1 MYSSEN
7 GNMID
12 FILWPW
18 HQLQAVWYWLF
29 PERFPGTPCYV
40 LAHFGNTIEFRD
52 AGITDPHSFIIKDS
66 NTGKMLIE
74 KREGPGADGASLIN
88 GSRITYRWIDGEL
101 HSFLADLNNPVSHRN
116 GLPVF
121 PHNVGSLYQAGASET
136 FISSQLFVKLMD
148 TNIIE
153 EGLDALKKY
162 EKAGNIPWVKYA
174 VWAAVILLVIFLWKN
189 GTIPGLLHSL
199 GVGASANVTG
209 NITAPAAPAIP
220 SPTAPLNITPQ

>member
-1 MYSSEN
+1 
-7 GNMID
+7 MID
-12 FILWPW
+12 IILWPW

-40 LAHFGNTIEFRD
+40 LAHLGNNIEFREG
-52 AGITDPHSFIIKDS
+52 GITDPHSFIFDNKKGRPEIQKLD
-66 NTGKMLIE
+66 
-74 KREGPGADGASLIN
+74 GPGADGPSLIN
-88 GSRITYRWIDGEL
+88 GSRITYRWTDGEL
-101 HSFLADLNNPVSHRN
+101 QSFLADLNAPVAMRN

-153 EGLDALKKY
+153 DGLDALKKY

-174 VWAAVILLVIFLWKN
+174 IWAAVILLVIFLWKN
-189 GTIPGLLHSL
+189 GTIPGLLHS
-199 GVGASANVTG
+199 VGIGPSANVTT
-209 NITAPAAPAIP
+209 NVTAPAAPAIP